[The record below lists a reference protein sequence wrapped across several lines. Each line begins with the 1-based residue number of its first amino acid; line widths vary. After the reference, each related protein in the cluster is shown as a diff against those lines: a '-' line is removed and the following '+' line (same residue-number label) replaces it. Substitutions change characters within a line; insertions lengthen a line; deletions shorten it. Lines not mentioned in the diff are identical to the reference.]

1 MRTFAAFWLIGGVV
15 MSLKSG
21 LCCCTIVASSWLA
34 GESAFGQVKTSPVA
48 RGDAYYLQ
56 RAQIDT
62 AHANEHARLAQEY
75 LATRE
80 PVKDAKEHAKAIRNG
95 VVSAR
100 RSHAMLSDTAKADAE
115 IARKIA
121 DITAKEKQL
130 LALADRID
138 PPIVVPVIIP
148 RSPVVIVEDT
158 QPLRFRQS
166 YYFDGE
172 GHFID

>member
-1 MRTFAAFWLIGGVV
+1 MRTFAAFWLIGGIV
-15 MSLKSG
+15 MSPRTG
-21 LCCCTIVASSWLA
+21 LYCFALVASSLLN
-34 GESAFGQVKTSPVA
+34 GSAFGQATTNRIA
-48 RGDAYYLQ
+48 RGDDYYLQ

-75 LATRE
+75 LTTRE
-80 PVKDAKEHAKAIRNG
+80 PVKDAREHAKAIRNG

-100 RSHAMLSDTAKADAE
+100 RSHAMLSKAAKTDAE
-115 IARKIA
+115 IAKKLA

-138 PPIVVPVIIP
+138 PPVVVPALRP
-148 RSPVVIVEDT
+148 RAPVVIVEDRE
-158 QPLRFRQS
+158 PLRFRQS

>member
-1 MRTFAAFWLIGGVV
+1 MSPRT
-15 MSLKSG
+15 G
-21 LCCCTIVASSWLA
+21 LCCCAVLVSSLFA
-34 GESAFGQVKTSPVA
+34 GESAFAQAKTSPIA

-62 AHANEHARLAQEY
+62 AHAHEHARLAQEY

-100 RSHAMLSDTAKADAE
+100 RSHAMLSDSAKADAE
-115 IARKIA
+115 IAKKIA
-121 DITAKEKQL
+121 DIKAKERQL

-138 PPIVVPVIIP
+138 PPIVVPMIVP
-148 RSPVVIVEDT
+148 QRPVVIVEDR
-158 QPLRFRQS
+158 QPLRFHQS